1 MTEPK
6 EAFDAVVKKPLYAY
20 VGATDAVV
28 QAVADVVAKVRE
40 RAAETDRDDVSEA
53 VEGARE
59 RLSTL
64 PADIQEQIEALRER
78 LAGLPSELPDEIA
91 ELREKF
97 TDEELRRAAE
107 QYLKVAADLYAEL
120 ATRGE
125 EAVERLRNRSGVEEQ
140 IEKVEGFY
148 KDAQER
154 AEGIV
159 GEARG
164 RAGGFVGEA
173 RERAEGFVGEAR
185 DAAEDALGKV
195 SDRTRAV
202 GEQAAK
208 LTGRAQAEV
217 EETAEAAVAE
227 APVAE
232 EPVAEAPV
240 VEAPVAKAPA
250 KKAPAKKAPAKKA
263 PAKKAPAK
271 KAPAKK
277 AQP

>member
-40 RAAETDRDDVSEA
+40 RAAETDRGDVTEA

-97 TDEELRRAAE
+97 TAEELRKAAE

-125 EAVERLRNRSGVEEQ
+125 ETVERLRNRSGVDEQ

-154 AEGIV
+154 AEG
-159 GEARG
+159 
-164 RAGGFVGEA
+164 FVGDA

-185 DAAEDALGKV
+185 EAAEDALGKV
-195 SDRTRAV
+195 SERTKAV

-208 LTGRAQAEV
+208 LTGRTQAEV
-217 EETAEAAVAE
+217 EDEVETVE
-227 APVAE
+227 APATEADAV
-232 EPVAEAPV
+232 EAPAA
-240 VEAPVAKAPA
+240 EAPVAKAPA
-250 KKAPAKKAPAKKA
+250 KKAPAKKAPANKA

>member
-1 MTEPK
+1 MSGLRRPI
-6 EAFDAVVKKPLYAY
+6 A
-20 VGATDAVV
+20 
-28 QAVADVVAKVRE
+28 ADV
-40 RAAETDRDDVSEA
+40 TEA

-97 TDEELRRAAE
+97 TAEELRKAAE

-125 EAVERLRNRSGVEEQ
+125 ETVERLRNRSGVDEQ

-154 AEGIV
+154 AEG
-159 GEARG
+159 
-164 RAGGFVGEA
+164 FVGDA

-185 DAAEDALGKV
+185 EAAEDALGKV
-195 SDRTRAV
+195 SERTKAV

-208 LTGRAQAEV
+208 LTGRTQAE
-217 EETAEAAVAE
+217 AEAE
-227 APVAE
+227 HCRGSRRRG
-232 EPVAEAPV
+232 PVAEAPAA
-240 VEAPVAKAPA
+240 EAPRRQGAGQEGPRQEGAGQEGPAPRRRRPRRPPPRRRSPDLVRQLCRRPCA
-250 KKAPAKKAPAKKA
+250 VLRDRCARAACSYHGHVGIDTGLAGWS
-263 PAKKAPAK
+263 
-271 KAPAKK
+271 
-277 AQP
+277 